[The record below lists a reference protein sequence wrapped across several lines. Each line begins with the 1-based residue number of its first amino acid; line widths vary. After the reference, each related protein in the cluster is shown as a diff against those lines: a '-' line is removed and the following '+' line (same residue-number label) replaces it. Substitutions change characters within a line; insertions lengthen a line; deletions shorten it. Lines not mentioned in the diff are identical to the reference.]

1 MSNNINLAKEINN
14 IEELIIS
21 RKNIVEEL
29 SSKVN
34 AFYTFAEEN
43 NSSEEIEET
52 GMTLYSNVSDFYQ
65 MSLNVYRKFQ
75 KVFHKNLFKRKV
87 AMENVTSALV
97 KKELGAIRLV
107 DDIMASSN
115 ELNRTLEKEG
125 IEPSLSRVFSE
136 LEIEYLRKANI
147 LFANLEESFSQ
158 MRKWLENI
166 DSYIKIED

>member
-1 MSNNINLAKEINN
+1 MSNNINLTKEIEN
-14 IEELIIS
+14 IEELISS
-21 RKNIVEEL
+21 RKNILDEL

-43 NSSEEIEET
+43 NSEEVEET
-52 GMTLYSNVSDFYQ
+52 GMVLYSNVSVFYQ

-75 KVFHKNLFKRKV
+75 KVFHFNLFKRKV
-87 AMENVTSALV
+87 EVESVTSDLV
-97 KKELGAIRLV
+97 KKELAVIRLV

-115 ELNRTLEKEG
+115 ELNKTLEKEG

-166 DSYIKIED
+166 DSYIQIED

>member
-1 MSNNINLAKEINN
+1 MSNLNLAKEINN
-14 IEELIIS
+14 IEELIVS

-34 AFYTFAEEN
+34 AFYVFAEEN
-43 NSSEEIEET
+43 DSKEEVEET
-52 GMTLYSNVSDFYQ
+52 GIALYTNVSDFYQ
-65 MSLNVYRKFQ
+65 MSMGVYRKFQ

-87 AMENVTSALV
+87 KMENVTSALV
-97 KKELGAIRLV
+97 KKELAVMRLV
-107 DDIMASSN
+107 DDIMAN
-115 ELNRTLEKEG
+115 ADELNKTLEKEG
-125 IEPSLSRVFSE
+125 IEPSLSRVFSN

-166 DSYIKIED
+166 DSYIQIED